1 MKLKTRKATNSYE
14 TDEELAA
21 AVMNR
26 MGKQVRE
33 TLNANAKKGIN
44 YGMADTKER
53 LADMIRSRRNQLES
67 RGYNASNRAVLDSLG
82 KDERFRSKTERSEEN
97 ALKGLIRSAIGET
110 IEQSVDESGRV
121 HYKGIVE
128 LPNGRYQ
135 DLATGKLV
143 SKKSLAE
150 RIDVFKE
157 SGFVPG
163 ETKLTFNPISGG
175 YEFRGTDG
183 YDYEVL
189 FGKEY
194 TKTGGFIIKKVG
206 NK

>member
-33 TLNANAKKGIN
+33 VLDANAKRGEN
-44 YGMADTKER
+44 RGMASTTER
-53 LADMIRSRRNQLES
+53 LADLISTRRDLLKK
-67 RGYNASNRAVLDSLG
+67 RGYEATNRQVLDSLG
-82 KDERFRSKTERSEEN
+82 KSETFRSKSERSEEN

-110 IEQSVDESGRV
+110 IEQSIDENGRV

-163 ETKLTFNPISGG
+163 ETKLTYNPISGA

-194 TKTGGFIIKKVG
+194 TKTGGFIIKKAG
-206 NK
+206 NT